1 MNALTPSQRAFLS
14 SFFARVNAR
23 AFYLTGGSALAE
35 FYLGHRLSQD
45 MDLFTQDREAW
56 LTIENDIKAAAEQI
70 GATVDFIRAKEG
82 NELHPGKLKSN
93 LWLI

>member
-1 MNALTPSQRAFLS
+1 
-14 SFFARVNAR
+14 
-23 AFYLTGGSALAE
+23 
-35 FYLGHRLSQD
+35 